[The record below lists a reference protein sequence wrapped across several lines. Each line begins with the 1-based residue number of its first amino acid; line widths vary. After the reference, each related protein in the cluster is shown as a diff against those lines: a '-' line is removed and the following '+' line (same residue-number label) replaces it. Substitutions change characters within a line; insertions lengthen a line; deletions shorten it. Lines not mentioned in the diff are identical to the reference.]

1 MTSRRKWINVFA
13 IGFVSF
19 LTTVS
24 VHAEDKQP
32 CFDLASLKGNYAIV
46 GTYGANVAI
55 ALATRTMDG
64 KGNLS
69 GTFIVNEPVVGSP
82 TGQRMIVSGTQAG
95 TYTVN
100 CDGTGVI
107 TRILMV
113 NGTQTQQF
121 DDFLITHAVM
131 EDGHLI
137 ATGLADATRTPS
149 AIVPG
154 GIFLTRVWTRVLS
167 PEGRPWGGQ

>member
-1 MTSRRKWINVFA
+1 MTSRQNWIITGA
-13 IGFVSF
+13 LTIASI

-24 VHAEDKQP
+24 AGAQDPHR
-32 CFDLASLKGNYAIV
+32 CFDLASLQGDYTII

-55 ALATRTMDG
+55 ALAKRYMDG
-64 KGNLS
+64 NGNLT
-69 GTFIVNEPVVGSP
+69 GTFIVNEPVVGSA
-82 TGQRMIVSGTQAG
+82 TGERKIVSGTQAG

-107 TRILMV
+107 TRILIV
-113 NGTQTQQF
+113 GTTQTEQF
-121 DDFLITHAVM
+121 DDFVITGAIV

-137 ATGLADATRTPS
+137 ATSVADATRTPS

-154 GIFLTRVWTRVLS
+154 GIFLTRVWTRLPS
-167 PEGRPWGGQ
+167 PRDHED